1 MAAELPGRV
10 VAEPM
15 VGGVG
20 AAHRLALVGG
30 IVGSRVVA
38 GGWRL
43 VTGHSAPDD
52 AADETLPLVEALSFA
67 FISAGVAA
75 LLKVAGQRGA
85 GAAIRKVSES
95 TAHRVDHEV

>member
-1 MAAELPGRV
+1 MNT
-10 VAEPM
+10 
-15 VGGVG
+15 
-20 AAHRLALVGG
+20 LAQKALSAGITLVGG

-75 LLKVAGQRGA
+75 LLKVAG
-85 GAAIRKVSES
+85 AAIRKVSES

>member
-1 MAAELPGRV
+1 MNTLVQKALSAGIT
-10 VAEPM
+10 
-15 VGGVG
+15 
-20 AAHRLALVGG
+20 LVGG

-75 LLKVAGQRGA
+75 LPKSACQP
-85 GAAIRKVSES
+85 GAAAAIPKVPEPP
-95 TAHRVDHEV
+95 APRVHRQACS